1 MIMDLLI
8 LIWFFIA
15 FLPASIY
22 FGAGMIIVGTVMFTV
37 AFIAVIIAERNE
49 RD

>member
-1 MIMDLLI
+1 MIIDLLI

-22 FGAGMIIVGTVMFTV
+22 FGAGMVIVQIALFTATIV
-37 AFIAVIIAERNE
+37 AVIIAER
-49 RD
+49 D